1 MEDCMNI
8 AIVGGPSSRRAT
20 DTIVNAIHDM
30 NIMKY
35 IRTDKDDDGKDIFF
49 VKGFTH
55 IYHRKDKAYRDAKI
69 WYDIIDRKKADKWLL
84 DKYDDNNLIEGE

>member
-8 AIVGGPSSRRAT
+8 TIVGGPSSRRAT

-55 IYHRKDKAYRDAKI
+55 IYRRKDKAYRDAKI
-69 WYDIIDRKKADKWLL
+69 WYDIVDRKKADKWLL
-84 DKYDDNNLIEGE
+84 DKYEDNNLIEGD

>member
-1 MEDCMNI
+1 MKDCMNI

-55 IYHRKDKAYRDAKI
+55 IYIYIIRKTKLTETLRF
-69 WYDIIDRKKADKWLL
+69 
-84 DKYDDNNLIEGE
+84 GTT

>member
-20 DTIVNAIHDM
+20 DTIVNTIRGM

-35 IRTDKDDDGKDIFF
+35 IRTDKDDYGKDIFF

-55 IYHRKDKAYRDAKI
+55 IY
-69 WYDIIDRKKADKWLL
+69 IIGKTKLTEMLRF
-84 DKYDDNNLIEGE
+84 GMT

>member
-1 MEDCMNI
+1 MVKDCMNI

-55 IYHRKDKAYRDAKI
+55 IYI
-69 WYDIIDRKKADKWLL
+69 S
-84 DKYDDNNLIEGE
+84 

>member
-1 MEDCMNI
+1 MNI

-55 IYHRKDKAYRDAKI
+55 IYYRKDKAYRDAKI
-69 WYDIIDRKKADKWLL
+69 WYDIVDRKKANKWLL
-84 DKYDDNNLIEGE
+84 DKYEDNNLIEGD

>member
-1 MEDCMNI
+1 MKDCMNI

-55 IYHRKDKAYRDAKI
+55 IYIYI
-69 WYDIIDRKKADKWLL
+69 S
-84 DKYDDNNLIEGE
+84 